1 MKCLEDGAVKNSR
14 DEKEE
19 EEVQKKKCY
28 FMRVVLRNLIIYW
41 IILSNGLYLTKS
53 GL

>member
-19 EEVQKKKCY
+19 EEVQKKKMLFYASCSKKSY
-28 FMRVVLRNLIIYW
+28 NLLDYI
-41 IILSNGLYLTKS
+41 K
-53 GL
+53 